1 MSMWSRVVAGNRRY
15 LLVSRKIGQLWEMR
29 SDDFRP
35 RLRRYAKHF
44 HAGPVWKTPI
54 LTSEI
59 H

>member
-15 LLVSRKIGQLWEMR
+15 LLVSRKIGQLWETR
-29 SDDFRP
+29 SYDYRP

-44 HAGPVWKTPI
+44 HAGPGLETPI